1 MNDQEMAIREYE
13 TKQMEVMQK
22 VEMMMLINSNNQLNF
37 KLKYEI
43 KALLDDMK
51 ADFESLAADNQ
62 AAVQLL
68 QSQRPVKKP

>member
-22 VEMMMLINSNNQLNF
+22 VEEMMHLNPQNQYNY

-43 KALLDDMK
+43 KGLLDDMRV
-51 ADFESLAADNQ
+51 DFESLAVDNQ
-62 AAVQLL
+62 AARELL
-68 QSQRPVKKP
+68 N